1 MERKD
6 CKNDKGAIILESL
19 IVYPVTIFLLFF
31 ILAIFSVLYQRWNLQ
46 TIANE
51 SAARMAQTYR
61 LSQADESSGFVDET
75 QLTSVGPYRYIANVF
90 THNMEE
96 SINDRVK
103 EYAGWRLAK
112 TTYTKNVSEPAIT
125 ATVVP
130 DSLGRRHIVVRIVGE
145 YSVPFGEALS
155 YFGFD
160 STITYE
166 TTAYAEC
173 VDIIDYINLVDYV
186 DTQTSLNQF
195 GSKTIGLIDA
205 VLSLFDNIFDE

>member
-1 MERKD
+1 MERKKY
-6 CKNDKGAIILESL
+6 KNNKGAIILESL
-19 IVYPVTIFLLFF
+19 IVYPITVILLFF
-31 ILAIFSVLYQRWNLQ
+31 ILAIFSVLHQRWNLQ

-51 SAARMAQTYR
+51 AAMRMAQTYR
-61 LSQADESSGFVDET
+61 LSQADEESGFVDIT
-75 QLTSVGPYRYIANVF
+75 QLTSVGPYRYVANVF
-90 THNMEE
+90 NHNMEE
-96 SINDRVK
+96 TINERVK
-103 EYAGWRLAK
+103 DYAGWRLSK
-112 TTYTKNVSEPAIT
+112 TTYTKSVSEPDITVEAIT
-125 ATVVP
+125 

-186 DTQTSLNQF
+186 DAQTSLKQF